1 MKKLIILA
9 ISILVILVIGFV
21 YFNFGSCKNLSEAE
35 CFNTRGCQGNYGSS
49 ECSGDICTSD
59 ISFRGC
65 VAVPEKI
72 IRQMASDKILCTETG
87 GQWARESTK
96 YNKYLVGQQ
105 ACDCKDKK
113 SGFARDGGCADIQSF
128 CEKQG
133 GVWEPSNQS
142 QQTICIVDGEKITNK
157 WTILGW

>member
-1 MKKLIILA
+1 MKKLIILT

-21 YFNFGSCKNLSEAE
+21 YFNVSDCKNLSETE
-35 CFNTRGCQGNYGSS
+35 CFNTRGCEGNYGSS

-65 VAVPEKI
+65 IDVSEKI
-72 IRQMASDKILCTETG
+72 VRQMESDKILCAETG

-113 SGFARDGGCADIQSF
+113 SGFAKDKGCTNIETS
-128 CEKQG
+128 CKEQG
-133 GVWEPSNQS
+133 GVWEPSGQP
-142 QQTICIVDGEKITNK
+142 QQTICIINGETITNK